1 METKETR
8 EAWEVI
14 GGDTRVK
21 RIRQGGVYLYVFLD
35 EGGAPVGSQWVP
47 VREVEAPAEFRIDP
61 EVFAA
66 VSTGIAAV
74 LETIRSRYVEQDGA
88 QGPQEEG
95 LPFVGDCPVCGVL
108 EGVLFDVMRPT
119 PGDVGRC
126 AACGALVG
134 VNEDGSLR
142 RFAGGGPGPSAAPLD
157 DDPEDP
163 A

>member
-1 METKETR
+1 METKE
-8 EAWEVI
+8 AWETI
-14 GGDTRVK
+14 GGDARVK

-74 LETIRSRYVEQDGA
+74 LETIRSRYVEPIGA
-88 QGPQEEG
+88 QGPQGDEDG
-95 LPFVGDCPVCGVL
+95 APFVADCPACGSLVT
-108 EGVLFDVMRPT
+108 VLFDVVSPS
-119 PGDVGRC
+119 PGYVGRC
-126 AACGALVG
+126 AVCGALSVIS
-134 VNEDGSLR
+134 EDGSLR
-142 RFAGGGPGPSAAPLD
+142 PFDTR
-157 DDPEDP
+157 DPEGLDEGP